1 VPAFSEEAV
10 AYLLQYVDVRMLW
23 PYRGLLLEGLWIT
36 LSLTVLTFLIAAG
49 PGLLFAFARRFG
61 PRWLDRVLG
70 AVVNFCRSVPTVLS
84 VVFIYIALPFAGLTF
99 STFVSVLIS
108 LTIMQVA
115 YFTEVFR
122 GALTSVNKGQFEA
135 AYACGLRTSVVLRKV
150 ILPQAARI
158 AAPAFANSLVL
169 LVHNTSIASAIAL
182 HDVLGAALTVQTI
195 SGAPVA
201 LIAAAVG
208 YLMIVLP
215 LVRWSRNWERR
226 MARAN

>member
-1 VPAFSEEAV
+1 MS
-10 AYLLQYVDVRMLW
+10 YLLQYVDVSRLW
-23 PYRGLLLEGLWIT
+23 PYRAMLAEGLWI
-36 LSLTVLTFLIAAG
+36 SFALTASTFAISIG

-61 PRWLDRVLG
+61 PRWLDRILG
-70 AVVNFCRSVPTVLS
+70 ASVNFCRSVPTVLS
-84 VVFIYIALPFAGLTF
+84 VVFIYVALPFAGLTF

-108 LTIMQVA
+108 LTIMQIA

-122 GALTSVNKGQFEA
+122 GALTAVNKGQFEA

-150 ILPQAARI
+150 ILPQAARV
-158 AAPAFANSLVL
+158 AAPAFVNSIVL

-182 HDVLGAALTVQTI
+182 HDILGAALTIQTI

-201 LIAAAVG
+201 LIAAAAG
-208 YLMIVLP
+208 YLLLVLP

-226 MARAN
+226 MASAN

>member
-1 VPAFSEEAV
+1 M
-10 AYLLQYVDVRMLW
+10 AYLFQYIDIRLLW
-23 PYRGLLLEGLWIT
+23 PYRAMLLDGFFIT
-36 LSLTVLTFLIAAG
+36 ISLTLLTFVIALG
-49 PGLLFAFARRFG
+49 PGLLFAFGRRFG
-61 PRWLDRVLG
+61 PRWLDRMLG
-70 AVVNFCRSVPTVLS
+70 AIVNLCRSVPTVLS

-108 LTIMQVA
+108 LTIMQIA

-122 GALTSVNKGQFEA
+122 GALTSVNKGQFDA

-150 ILPQAARI
+150 ILPQAARVS
-158 AAPAFANSLVL
+158 APAFANSLVL

-201 LIAAAVG
+201 LIAAALG
-208 YLMIVLP
+208 YLAIVLP
-215 LVRWSRNWERR
+215 LVRWSRSWERR
-226 MARAN
+226 MARAS